1 MSTEPSHLINS
12 KGGDWIDSASTAG
25 GVFLPLSRCDAL
37 CRYVSVSRPGIYE
50 MSSSIVLP
58 PPPPRKERR
67 KDTMAVDKVFRYPLW
82 ATLVGA
88 LVAAMGVSFLVF
100 VQSGE
105 ATPQAAADEQPPY
118 ASVSPRIVG
127 GSAVPDGKHP
137 FMVALLDKRKP
148 GGAFQEQ
155 FCGGTLIDKDRVL
168 TAAHCLVNPKPD
180 KLQVVIGRT
189 ALTQNRGQLRSV
201 SRRFIHP
208 RYKPLASYDAAVLKL
223 GRPVRGI
230 QPIKLATARQ
240 NNLENPGHI
249 LRAAGWGVV
258 RQRPGP
264 FDAFPVRMHEASV
277 PVVSD
282 SRAKRSYQSLGLK
295 YLPSIHVAAGK
306 KGKGVCF
313 GDSGGP
319 LFDPGSR
326 TQVGITSA
334 GVGCAS
340 RIPGIYTEVNNPG
353 IRTWIL
359 RAAKR

>member
-1 MSTEPSHLINS
+1 
-12 KGGDWIDSASTAG
+12 
-25 GVFLPLSRCDAL
+25 
-37 CRYVSVSRPGIYE
+37 
-50 MSSSIVLP
+50 
-58 PPPPRKERR
+58 
-67 KDTMAVDKVFRYPLW
+67 MAVEKGFRYPLW

-88 LVAAMGVSFLVF
+88 LVAAMGVSFFVF

-105 ATPQAAADEQPPY
+105 ATPREAGANGQPPY
-118 ASVSPRIVG
+118 APVSPRIVG
-127 GSAVPDGKHP
+127 GSAVPDGKYP

-155 FCGGTLIDKDRVL
+155 FCGGTLIDEDSVL
-168 TAAHCLVNPKPD
+168 TAAHCLYRQGVYD
-180 KLQVVIGRT
+180 RGIKLQVVVGRT
-189 ALTQNRGQLRSV
+189 VLDQNQGQLRSV
-201 SRRFIHP
+201 PLPNRFIHP
-208 RYKPLASYDAAVLKL
+208 RYKALASYDAAALKL

-264 FDAFPVRMHEASV
+264 FDDFPVSMHEASV

-282 SRAKRSYQSLGLK
+282 SRAKRAYQSLGLK
-295 YLPSIHVAAGK
+295 YSPSLMVAAGK

-319 LFDPGSR
+319 LFDFGSR
-326 TQVGITSA
+326 AQVGITSA

-340 RIPGIYTEVNNPG
+340 RIPATYTEVNNPG

>member
-1 MSTEPSHLINS
+1 MCLGKTERGS
-12 KGGDWIDSASTAG
+12 G
-25 GVFLPLSRCDAL
+25 
-37 CRYVSVSRPGIYE
+37 
-50 MSSSIVLP
+50 IVLP

-168 TAAHCLVNPKPD
+168 TAAHCFYRQGVYD
-180 KLQVVIGRT
+180 RGIELQVVVGRT
-189 ALTQNRGQLRSV
+189 VLNQNQGQLRSVPLPNRFIRGQLRSV

-208 RYKPLASYDAAVLKL
+208 RYKALASYDAAVLKL

-295 YLPSIHVAAGK
+295 YSPSLMVAAGK

>member
-1 MSTEPSHLINS
+1 
-12 KGGDWIDSASTAG
+12 
-25 GVFLPLSRCDAL
+25 
-37 CRYVSVSRPGIYE
+37 
-50 MSSSIVLP
+50 
-58 PPPPRKERR
+58 
-67 KDTMAVDKVFRYPLW
+67 MAVDKVFRYPLW

-88 LVAAMGVSFLVF
+88 LVAAMGVSFFVF
-100 VQSGE
+100 VHSGE
-105 ATPQAAADEQPPY
+105 AAPREAAASEQPPY

-127 GSAVPDGKHP
+127 GSAVPNGNYP

-155 FCGGTLIDKDRVL
+155 FCGGTLIDKDSVL
-168 TAAHCLVNPKPD
+168 TAAHCLYRRGVYD
-180 KLQVVIGRT
+180 RGIELRVVVGRT
-189 ALTQNRGQLRSV
+189 ALNQNRGQLRSV
-201 SRRFIHP
+201 PRPHRFIHP
-208 RYKPLASYDAAVLKL
+208 RYNGNEGGYVYDAAVINLE
-223 GRPVRGI
+223 RPVRGI
-230 QPIKLATARQ
+230 KPIKLATARQ
-240 NNLENPGHI
+240 NNLEKPGRI

-264 FDAFPVRMHEASV
+264 FDVFPVRMHEVSV
-277 PVVSD
+277 SVVSD

-295 YLPSIHVAAGK
+295 YSPSLMVAAGK

-334 GVGCAS
+334 GVGCAT
-340 RIPGIYTEVNNPG
+340 RIPGIYTEVNHPG